1 VIQARLWQE
10 EMRNFPWGNTGAA
23 LWVVRQVGSDS
34 SGPLHLLFAWSAGH
48 SGGPGHGQVP
58 LGALLRTLQSGRGE
72 EIALQKG
79 GSPARQQAPDL
90 PDGLAGAARWGC
102 EPKLWIEPIGEDRD
116 CRGAFAILFDAA
128 GPWGEAVRLWGRNFA
143 ARISPLLPLFPVWPG
158 SGTPARSATLL
169 TQPPTLFPV
178 DGFTVRQPP
187 TDRSCGGPILPL
199 PRPVCIGGL
208 PGAVG
213 VSGEMMQIGRS
224 VAAVAA
230 GDVNVLLFGESGTGK
245 EIVARAI
252 HLGSDRRD
260 ARLVGQ
266 NCAALPETLFESEL
280 FGHKA
285 GSFTGAVADKPG
297 LLEAAHG
304 GTFFLD
310 EIGDMPLVLQIKL
323 LRVIQERQV
332 RRIGELDG
340 RPIDIRF
347 IAATHKNLET
357 EIEAGRFRLDLYFR
371 LKVVC
376 LTIPPL
382 RRRPEDIG
390 HLLAYFVGKCDRDP
404 AQMAISDPALTL
416 LQSWRWPGN
425 VRELENEVQR
435 LLALHPDVRV
445 IRRRH
450 LSDEIQ
456 AAGQP
461 AIAANDLG
469 ALRPL
474 DQASELLERY
484 LIRKAIA
491 ATAGRKAAAAR
502 RLGLSRQGLYKK
514 LNRYGMTDLIKRVPR
529 SG

>member
-1 VIQARLWQE
+1 MIQARLWQE
-10 EMRNFPWGNTGAA
+10 EMRNFPWGNAGAA
-23 LWVVRQVGSDS
+23 LWVVRQDGGDS
-34 SGPLHLLFAWSAGH
+34 SGPLQLLFAWSAGH

-58 LGALLRTLQSGRGE
+58 LTVLLRTLQSGRGE
-72 EIALQKG
+72 EITLQRSGTPVK
-79 GSPARQQAPDL
+79 RQAPGVL
-90 PDGLAGAARWGC
+90 DGSARAAIWGR
-102 EPKLWIEPIGEDRD
+102 EPKLWTEPLGEDRG

-128 GPWGEAVRLWGRNFA
+128 GPWGEAVRLWGRSFA
-143 ARISPLLPLFPVWPG
+143 ARISPLLQLFPVWPG
-158 SGTPARSATLL
+158 SGAPTRSAALL

-178 DGFTVRQPP
+178 ARFTVPQPAAEI
-187 TDRSCGGPILPL
+187 SCGGPILPL

-208 PGAVG
+208 PGAIG
-213 VSGEMMQIGRS
+213 VSSEMMQIGRS
-224 VAAVAA
+224 VAAIAA

-245 EIVARAI
+245 DIVARAI
-252 HLGSDRRD
+252 HLGSDRRE

-280 FGHKA
+280 FGHRA
-285 GSFTGAVADKPG
+285 GAFTGAVADKPG

-340 RPIDIRF
+340 RPVDIRF
-347 IAATHKNLET
+347 VAATHKNLLA

-382 RRRPEDIG
+382 RQRPEDIG
-390 HLLAYFVGKCDRDP
+390 HLLAYFLGKCNRDP
-404 AQMAISDPALTL
+404 AQMSISDAALAAL
-416 LQSWRWPGN
+416 HRWRWPGN
-425 VRELENEVQR
+425 VRELENEVHR
-435 LLALHPDVRV
+435 LLALQPEVRV

-450 LSDEIQ
+450 LSEEIQ
-456 AAGQP
+456 AVGQP
-461 AIAANDLG
+461 TVAANDLG
-469 ALRPL
+469 TLRPL
-474 DQASELLERY
+474 DQAGELLERY

-529 SG
+529 GG